1 MQRITTFNKRIT
13 INPKI
18 RFGKPCIRG
27 TRIAVEDILNLI
39 KAGYT
44 FNEILIQYPTLE
56 KEDIIAALDYTTS
69 IVLGREEIYSFSPR

>member
-1 MQRITTFNKRIT
+1 MRRIITFNKRIT

-44 FNEILIQYPTLE
+44 FNEILKQYPDLK
-56 KEDIIAALDYTTS
+56 KEDIVAALDFTTS
-69 IVLGREEIYSFSPR
+69 IILGREEIHSFIPR